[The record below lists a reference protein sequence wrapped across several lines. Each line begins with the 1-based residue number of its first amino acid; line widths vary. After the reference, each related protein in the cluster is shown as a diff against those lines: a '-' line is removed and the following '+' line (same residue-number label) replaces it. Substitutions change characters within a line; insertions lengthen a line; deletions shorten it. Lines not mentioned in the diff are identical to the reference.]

1 MDSLTPVEG
10 LIKKKLEQF
19 RRRLAQVKING
30 SSKEMLSYA
39 VEQFGGKPVN

>member
-1 MDSLTPVEG
+1 MV
-10 LIKKKLEQF
+10 KKKLEQF
-19 RRRLAQVKING
+19 DKFSRRLAQVKING